1 MDATKIIDTLAGRR
15 RLLKIS
21 QEDLGSQ
28 IGVSRN
34 YVNRVENHHINPTL
48 GMVTRMCDVLGVD
61 LEINAVYTK
70 PCTQE
75 KHGG

>member
-15 RLLKIS
+15 RLLNIS
-21 QEDLGSQ
+21 QEELGSQ

-48 GMVTRMCDVLGVD
+48 GMIDRICVALGVD
-61 LEINAVYTK
+61 LDLKEK
-70 PCTQE
+70 PDQ
-75 KHGG
+75 G